1 MKRRTG
7 ILAGGSLF
15 VALGL
20 LLMPMQVGA
29 QVKPNKRPPECG
41 GKSEPVC
48 ARTNLGQL
56 VTYENRCYA
65 ETDGAKVLVKGSCI
79 SRTCNA
85 ASKPVCASRDGKN
98 KEYANSC
105 LAENDSAM
113 VIKFGSC
120 PQACTMD
127 FKPVCGVNEKGA
139 RAEFANICVAQS
151 AGSRV
156 LHPGKCL
163 STSNCA
169 ADGVRVCAYD
179 VRIGRA
185 DTFANQCAAEIV
197 NATYLHRGKCDAR
210 WRKLWNKFRGTA
222 QASEL

>member
-1 MKRRTG
+1 MEFRNK
-7 ILAGGSLF
+7 IHACAVF
-15 VALGL
+15 LGL
-20 LLMPMQVGA
+20 ALAALVPESGYA
-29 QVKPNKRPPECG
+29 QLKSKRPPECG

-48 ARTNLGQL
+48 ARTTLGQL
-56 VTYENRCYA
+56 VTYENQCYA
-65 ETDGAKVLVKGSCI
+65 QADGARMLVKGSCI
-79 SRTCNA
+79 SRTCNS
-85 ASKPVCASRDGKN
+85 ASKPVCASRNGEN

-113 VIKFGSC
+113 VIKFGKC

-127 FKPVCGVNEKGA
+127 HKPVCGVNERGG
-139 RAEFANICVAQS
+139 RAEFSNACVANA

-163 STSNCA
+163 STTKCA

-179 VRIGRA
+179 VRVGRA
-185 DTFANQCAAEIV
+185 ETFVNQCAAEMV

-210 WRKLWNKFRGTA
+210 WRKLWNRFRGSA